1 MGVASISLAVLLSGC
16 SALPNNSDTGLMT
29 SISQSSPIKSEL
41 NEKRIKGILAAEK
54 TVWKSGDLEGFCSSQ
69 PTTNAQTLIVDDVL
83 LSTDALFETA
93 IASLSVSGEKVLQQL
108 VHRLSL
114 YTDIKRIELIGHA
127 DERGSAAKNYTLAEN
142 RAESVR
148 RWLTNELPEPIDMR
162 VLSLGESQSGK
173 EYSVQDLANDRRVD
187 VRIIAASL
195 TSSGIDSTLCSSPSV
210 GDQIASN
217 SALRVSTNAPEK
229 SLELNRLDPYDG
241 DLPISPGDQLT
252 VKIAGDEDW
261 DGVYEVSVGGGIDIP
276 LLGRL
281 SVRGLTIPAIKTL
294 LADELVDK
302 QLVRASAVNVDAN
315 VIEWSPVEVYVRGS
329 VFQKG
334 RVSINFPNPDYVLL
348 RPERDGGDDGRG
360 RLLSFALQKAGGV
373 RPDADLSNIQI
384 LRNGATIPVDLSGLV
399 HGELARDIPLI
410 DGDEVVVGT
419 TGGFDDE
426 LVKPTQITPPGIR
439 VFLSNATAPV
449 FGNAVA
455 NLTKDESAMPYGSRV
470 VHALTTMNCIG
481 GAQSVNAARRAVHI
495 STDHLSNQLTI
506 TERPIQKILNE
517 ANTLDNNPFMMP
529 GDALAC
535 YDSDVSNVREVA
547 KVFNDL
553 LSPLVALS
561 VIFGQF

>member
-252 VKIAGDEDW
+252 V
-261 DGVYEVSVGGGIDIP
+261 
-276 LLGRL
+276 
-281 SVRGLTIPAIKTL
+281 T
-294 LADELVDK
+294 
-302 QLVRASAVNVDAN
+302 VNVDAN

-455 NLTKDESAMPYGSRV
+455 NLTKDESAMPYGSLSTLL
-470 VHALTTMNCIG
+470 AELCIFP
-481 GAQSVNAARRAVHI
+481 Q
-495 STDHLSNQLTI
+495 I
-506 TERPIQKILNE
+506 T
-517 ANTLDNNPFMMP
+517 
-529 GDALAC
+529 
-535 YDSDVSNVREVA
+535 
-547 KVFNDL
+547 
-553 LSPLVALS
+553 
-561 VIFGQF
+561 